1 MKITEK
7 KLKRIIRNI
16 IKEET
21 SIPAINSEEQEIA
34 NDIVN
39 AIKYYQKQPVRENT
53 FKDIAGVAVD
63 IGFRLFSFKATIPML
78 ASAVIIYAKHKG
90 IQPEA
95 LTIEH
100 AQSIVNFIG
109 LKADGGQNALQ
120 LIINVIAG
128 IGGGYGIVKG
138 SKIIDNLE

>member
-39 AIKYYQKQPVRENT
+39 AIKYYIHLPKIK
-53 FKDIAGVAVD
+53 KDIS
-63 IGFRLFSFKATIPML
+63 L
-78 ASAVIIYAKHKG
+78 
-90 IQPEA
+90 
-95 LTIEH
+95 
-100 AQSIVNFIG
+100 
-109 LKADGGQNALQ
+109 
-120 LIINVIAG
+120 
-128 IGGGYGIVKG
+128 
-138 SKIIDNLE
+138 